1 MVKLHWAKKYFKKNQ
16 DFNPRTTTIRSA
28 EADVSNLD
36 CLKAHLKFGRYLRSK
51 IFIKKIPAM

>member
-16 DFNPRTTTIRSA
+16 DFNPRTAAIRSA

-36 CLKAHLKFGRYLRSK
+36 CLKRT
-51 IFIKKIPAM
+51 